1 MTFVKTISYQ
11 LSLPPEK
18 GVRTF
23 VSMKVKTT
31 IAIIGNHQNKGSEA
45 TALLKKEG
53 HRLLLFDCG
62 IPLADENKSD
72 SRDEEIEIIQCAA
85 EASWEAD
92 YIVLDVSEQE
102 LESVCQK
109 IRPYVTMKTVVAF
122 GAEVIS
128 GKIPEWL
135 PDSRVMNL
143 PDSAPATEILKQLNF

>member
-1 MTFVKTISYQ
+1 M
-11 LSLPPEK
+11 SLPSEK

-31 IAIIGNHQNKGSEA
+31 IAIIGNHQKKGSAA
-45 TALLKKEG
+45 TSLLKKEG

-72 SRDEEIEIIQCAA
+72 GRDEEIEIIQCAA

-92 YIVLDVSEQE
+92 YIVLDISEDE
-102 LESVCQK
+102 YESVCQK
-109 IRPYVTMKTVVAF
+109 IRPYVTMKTVIAF

-135 PDSRVMNL
+135 PDSRVISL
-143 PDSAPATEILKQLNF
+143 PDSASPTEFLNQLNL